1 MTAESQPANVEES
14 SVEDPRATATDA
26 PSGLACV
33 VPFTHTSVST
43 RLVTEHGGHR
53 VLLKIDDDTELE
65 TPPVE
70 HLAFYVGLATLVGV
84 GLVELP
90 IAVALGVGHV
100 LIDLTRRPGLE
111 ALGEALSE
119 A

>member
-1 MTAESQPANVEES
+1 MADIHGSII
-14 SVEDPRATATDA
+14 
-26 PSGLACV
+26 
-33 VPFTHTSVST
+33 
-43 RLVTEHGGHR
+43 TEKGGHR
-53 VLLKIDDDTELE
+53 ILVTIDGTEIE

-90 IAVALGVGHV
+90 IALALGVGHV
-100 LIDLTRRPGLE
+100 LIEITRRPGLE